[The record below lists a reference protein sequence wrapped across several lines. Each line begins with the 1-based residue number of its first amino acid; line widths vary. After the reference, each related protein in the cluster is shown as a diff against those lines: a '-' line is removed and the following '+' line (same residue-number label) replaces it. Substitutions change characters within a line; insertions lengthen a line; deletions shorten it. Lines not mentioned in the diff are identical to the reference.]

1 MDNTVRLA
9 GTCVY
14 EDCGGPFGF
23 GFIFSKTAACVV
35 NHLLF
40 FFFFVVVLCGVFF
53 RVARVELALSS
64 HRLCI
69 SLTCQPGNQHTSHV
83 LLL

>member
-40 FFFFVVVLCGVFF
+40 FFFFVVVLCGFF
-53 RVARVELALSS
+53 FQGGKGRIGVVISSFVHFTDVSAR
-64 HRLCI
+64 
-69 SLTCQPGNQHTSHV
+69 
-83 LLL
+83 